1 MIDAR
6 IYKPTVAWETY
17 IRDVVLTN
25 DETTLTPAIYRLKVV
40 PININNPGADL
51 AEKQVGFYIQDYIGH
66 YYRITEINISGDSSI
81 IKVSDDFRYGE
92 CPQTGQIAVLFKSV
106 GEGTAPYLTPFYSR
120 HLSRSAMDENIGID
134 HDILW
139 RNGSISGRVEFL
151 NTQTP
156 SLLDYQINYSA
167 YGDIPKFVLI
177 TYDSE
182 GIEWERQE
190 VPIRNYTDG
199 LLDSIVW
206 DLSDI
211 YSGYIIISK

>member
-6 IYKPTVAWETY
+6 VYKPTVAWETY
-17 IRDVVLTN
+17 MDEVVLTSE
-25 DETTLTPAIYRLKVV
+25 ETILIPAIYRVKVV

-51 AEKQVGFYIQDYIGH
+51 ALKAIGYYIQDYIGH
-66 YYRITEINISGDSSI
+66 YYRITEVNVGGDSSI
-81 IKVSDDFRYGE
+81 IKVSDDFRFGE
-92 CPQTGQIAVLFKSV
+92 CPQSHQIGVLFKSV
-106 GEGTAPYLTPFYSR
+106 GEGTAPYLSPVYSR

-139 RNGSISGRVEFL
+139 RNGSISGRVEFI

-156 SLLDYQINYSA
+156 SLLDYQTNYSV

-190 VPIRNYTDG
+190 VPIRNYVDG

>member
-17 IRDVVLTN
+17 MNEVVLTD

-40 PININNPGADL
+40 PININNPGAEHADKL
-51 AEKQVGFYIQDYIGH
+51 VGYYIQDYIGH
-66 YYRITEINISGDSSI
+66 YYRIIEINVGGDNTI
-81 IKVSDDFRYGE
+81 IKVSDDFRFGE
-92 CPQTGQIAVLFKSV
+92 CPQAHQIGVLFKSV
-106 GEGTAPYLTPFYSR
+106 GNGSAPYLSPIYSR

-139 RNGSISGRVEFL
+139 RNGSMSEKIEFIS
-151 NTQTP
+151 TQFP
-156 SLLDYQINYSA
+156 LISSYQTLYSA
-167 YGDIPKFVLI
+167 YGEIPKFVLM

-182 GIEWERQE
+182 GVELERQE
-190 VPIRNYTDG
+190 VPIRNYIDG
-199 LLDSIVW
+199 KLDNVAW
-206 DLSDI
+206 DLSDV

>member
-17 IRDVVLTN
+17 MEEVVLTSE
-25 DETTLTPAIYRLKVV
+25 ETILTPATYRVKVV

-51 AEKQVGFYIQDYIGH
+51 ALKAIGYYIQDYIGH
-66 YYRITEINISGDSSI
+66 YYRITEINIGGDNTI
-81 IKVSDDFRYGE
+81 VKVSDDFRFGE
-92 CPQTGQIAVLFKSV
+92 CPQTGQIGVLFKSV
-106 GEGTAPYLTPFYSR
+106 GDGTAPYLTPAYSR

-139 RNGSISGRVEFL
+139 RNGTMSNRIEFTSTNAPSI
-151 NTQTP
+151 
-156 SLLDYQINYSA
+156 LDYQTLYSI
-167 YGDIPKFVLI
+167 YGDLPRFTLI
-177 TYDSE
+177 TYDSI

-190 VPIRNYTDG
+190 VPVRNYVDG

-206 DLSDI
+206 ELSDI